1 MQVFPQIS
9 TGASALY
16 PLTKTSRQRSVVNTL
31 GDGSAVVYADPDAA
45 SLGWN
50 LQATGL
56 TAAEWGAIEALFE
69 ATSGMWQ
76 PFTFLDPVG
85 NLVAESEAF
94 GASAW
99 TNGALVD
106 LTTGASD
113 PFGTT
118 RATAVTNASEATAG
132 VAQTLAVP
140 GNFQY
145 CLSIWARTDSGTNV
159 TLSITTTGGSATKTF
174 VVGTQWTRVSLAA
187 NLGQATNSV
196 TFAAEIVAGGSIVIF
211 GMQAEAQRGASDYK
225 QTGTVGGVYANARFG
240 ADKLTVTAQGTDV
253 YDAVIQIVN
262 MES

>member
-1 MQVFPQIS
+1 MLVFPQVS

-31 GDGSAVVYADPDAA
+31 GDGSTDIYADPDAR
-45 SLGWN
+45 SLAWE
-50 LQATGL
+50 LHATGL

-76 PFTFLDPVG
+76 PFMFLDPVG
-85 NLVAESEAF
+85 NLLAESENF

-99 TNGALVD
+99 TNGALID

-113 PFGTT
+113 PLGTT
-118 RATAVTNASEATAG
+118 RATAVTNAGLASD
-132 VAQTLAVP
+132 VIAQALAVP

-159 TLSITTTGGSATKTF
+159 TLNISTTGGSATKTF
-174 VVGTQWTRVSLAA
+174 PLGVQWVRVSLSAD
-187 NLGQATNSV
+187 LGQTTESV
-196 TFAAEIVAGGSIVIF
+196 IFAAQIAAGGSIDIF
-211 GMQAEAQRGASDYK
+211 GMQAEAQWGASDYK
-225 QTGTVGGVYANARFG
+225 QTGTSGGVYAGARFG
-240 ADKLTVTAQGTDV
+240 TDKIIVTAQGTDV

-262 MES
+262 TEN